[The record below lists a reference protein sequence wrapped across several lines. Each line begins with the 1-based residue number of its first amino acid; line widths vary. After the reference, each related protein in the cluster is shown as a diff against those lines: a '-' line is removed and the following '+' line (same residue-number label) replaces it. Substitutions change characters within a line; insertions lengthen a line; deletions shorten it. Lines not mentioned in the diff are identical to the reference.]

1 MTDKRSLN
9 DQDVINLL
17 DRLKSVK
24 SEYPANLKTRRRAI
38 FLSSIAAGSFLSATK
53 PVGLAHAAE
62 VPMSTAMKVAIAV
75 LTTAAIAVTTS
86 LGVLAYQNREILA
99 ERLFGKTPTI
109 AYSSPV
115 PASGTP
121 LAPME
126 FSISPTSELTPSPT
140 STLIDILADGTPV
153 SNTSVPGIVPTDD
166 NGLHLGNTPHPGG
179 TPPGQSTGG
188 TPPGHTKP

>member
-99 ERLFGKTPTI
+99 ERLFGKTPTA

-115 PASGTP
+115 SASDTP

-126 FSISPTSELTPSPT
+126 FSISPTSELTPTASAT
-140 STLIDILADGTPV
+140 SMITLESDSTPV
-153 SNTSVPGIVPTDD
+153 PNTGGQIPTDD
-166 NGLHLGNTPHPGG
+166 PGLHLGQTPHPGG
-179 TPPGQSTGG
+179 TPPGRSV
-188 TPPGHTKP
+188 TPPGKP